1 MKRLQKTSYCL
12 LLALTVACGAVDANE
27 DDAYGS
33 GTCRVK
39 KATIPSSCKEGDILR
54 ISEKS
59 VIKLMEEAATFCRLN
74 TITKLERSGHNGNRS
89 TPTLLC
95 EFVGFKRVERRD
107 K

>member
-27 DDAYGS
+27 DDAYGL

-54 ISEKS
+54 MSNS
-59 VIKLMEEAATFCRLN
+59 NSYKLMNEAATFCKLN
-74 TITKLERSGHNGNRS
+74 TITKIETGGYSGNLG
-89 TPTLLC
+89 TPDLLC
-95 EFVGFKRVERRD
+95 EFVGFERVERRD

>member
-12 LLALTVACGAVDANE
+12 LLTLTVACGAVDANE
-27 DDAYGS
+27 DGAYGS

-54 ISEKS
+54 MSNS
-59 VIKLMEEAATFCRLN
+59 NSYKLMNEAATFCKLN
-74 TITKLERSGHNGNRS
+74 TITKIESTTRSGNRA
-89 TPTLLC
+89 PPKLLC
-95 EFVGFKRVERRD
+95 EFVGFERVERRD